1 MSECAGKA
9 TVLII
14 EDEADIRAQVSAI
27 LEDDYQVVEAD
38 GHDSGIAKARSAGP
52 KVIVLDVC
60 MPGKDGFEVFRT
72 LSEDDALK
80 TIPVIMLT
88 GVADATGLR
97 FSAEE
102 MGQYFGREPSTYLE
116 KPVNP
121 NALLEAVKKAS
132 GGGCCCC
139 S

>member
-1 MSECAGKA
+1 MSESSCRPK
-9 TVLII
+9 VLVID
-14 EDEADIRAQVSAI
+14 DEADIRAQVSAI
-27 LEDDYQVVEAD
+27 LEDDYDVVEAD
-38 GHDSGIAKARSAGP
+38 GYDSGIAKAKGAAPR
-52 KVIVLDVC
+52 VIVLDVC

-72 LSEDDALK
+72 LSDDDATK

-102 MGQYFGREPSTYLE
+102 MGEYFGRQPSTYLE

-121 NALLEAVKKAS
+121 NALLEAVKKAL
-132 GGGCCCC
+132 GGGCCC